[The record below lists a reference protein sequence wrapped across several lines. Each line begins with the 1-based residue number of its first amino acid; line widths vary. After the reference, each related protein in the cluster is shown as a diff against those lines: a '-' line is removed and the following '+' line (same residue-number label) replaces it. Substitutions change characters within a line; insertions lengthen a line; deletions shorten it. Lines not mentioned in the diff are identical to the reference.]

1 MNKVEALAA
10 AAAASFCYSHTVIGR
25 VFTHPS
31 RLFTQLHKIFNHMH
45 MSYWPATFS
54 NGLKVWM
61 LKLNINIA
69 QDKLV
74 TIDEILSGQKGD
86 KSG

>member
-1 MNKVEALAA
+1 
-10 AAAASFCYSHTVIGR
+10 
-25 VFTHPS
+25 
-31 RLFTQLHKIFNHMH
+31 